1 MGDNFCVTGCVWLEL
16 SEITPSIPGI
26 DGGQEVLEPSA
37 ARTLPILPPG
47 KIWKLD
53 SAWQRN
59 RPNLRILY
67 WQDGQDPALHQPTHH
82 EAMMALR
89 ASKTSAAARRC
100 WGSRT
105 SSFRMRH
112 TVLSETRPSLM
123 QEGKRGRLRW
133 VSWAGSRTQDSK
145 PHCVVSAP

>member
-1 MGDNFCVTGCVWLEL
+1 MGDNFYLTGCVWLEL
-16 SEITPSIPGI
+16 SEITPGI
-26 DGGQEVLEPSA
+26 DGDGGQEVLEPGA
-37 ARTLPILPPG
+37 ARTLPILPQG
-47 KIWKLD
+47 KIWRLD

-59 RPNLRILY
+59 RPTLRLLS
-67 WQDGQDPALHQPTHH
+67 WQDGQNPARHQSTHH

-89 ASKTSAAARRC
+89 ASRTSVAARRC

-123 QEGKRGRLRW
+123 QEGKRGRPR
-133 VSWAGSRTQDSK
+133 G
-145 PHCVVSAP
+145 